1 MAIGQQGMVGK
12 ATVYAAIELS
22 KKSWVVGI
30 AHPDRDRPS
39 IHRFVG
45 GNLAGVVARLRKA
58 AVVCGHV
65 TQGLAPWAE

>member
-1 MAIGQQGMVGK
+1 MAIGQQGMVG
-12 ATVYAAIELS
+12 TAIELS

-45 GNLAGVVARLRKA
+45 VSADDRARVIGAKE
-58 AVVCGHV
+58 GK
-65 TQGLAPWAE
+65 